1 MKRFLP
7 IFLIVL
13 SFSVESALSQ
23 RRDNSFKI
31 MTTMTGLGAAY
42 EFNPSG
48 ILYAE
53 GGITTSFNTY
63 RFNLQSK
70 LALYQRENFKIKFGV
85 EGAFVVGNFDVGGIY
100 IDYNRFNNWMFMPML
115 SIEGKVLGIQIPIFV
130 DRSLNYAFP
139 IVGISLNVSKDNPAK
154 RVKKE
159 KSKKDFDREIKE
171 REKLRK
177 KAEEE
182 EDL

>member
-1 MKRFLP
+1 MKKLLHL
-7 IFLIVL
+7 LIIVQ
-13 SFSVESALSQ
+13 ALLAGTAFAQ
-23 RRDNSFKI
+23 RDNSFKI
-31 MTTMTGLGAAY
+31 MTTMTGLGASY

-48 ILYAE
+48 IFYTE
-53 GGITTSFNTY
+53 GGITTSFSTY

-70 LALYQRENFKIKFGV
+70 LALFQKDNFKVKFGV

-100 IDYNRFNNWMFMPML
+100 IDYNRFNNWMFMPVI
-115 SIEGKVLGIQIPIFV
+115 SVEGKVLGIQVPIFV

-154 RVKKE
+154 RIKKD

-177 KAEEE
+177 KNEEE
-182 EDL
+182 EDY